1 MRHVRSVS
9 GSGCCNTEKERK
21 PSVPHD
27 RGWANDYLMFS
38 DNSCSVAKGSL
49 MASEVL
55 LWDLQ
60 MAKSLS
66 AIIGIDLGRH
76 SIKSVLMQRKGQRLA
91 VTNYGVLNT
100 GEELITV
107 DQQCD
112 ALNELLSKMGGSGK
126 SCVVAVSSNDAL
138 LRIIEQPRMEPS
150 LLRNALRINDMAL
163 LNQSVRNYVL
173 DCDRIRPACNPPAK
187 DSADSPNATV
197 PYLVGGLPRERVG
210 YLNEAFSRL
219 KWSLSAIQLAP
230 VCSFN
235 AFEFAK
241 PEVFQ
246 NEAFIIVDIGHLSTT
261 VTVGVKGEL
270 ILIRTVEYGGATL
283 MEALVTSSGNDRE
296 YCVMALEQWDQ
307 VTVDHARISLSTL
320 TRELSSSIGFFEGR
334 REETI
339 SRIFVSGGPIRSTAI
354 LKIMTE
360 ELHMPVEAWHPFEQ
374 CETLVSEARTRGF
387 AEDFVNLNVACGAA
401 VEQLKGSLKTHGSA
415 S

>member
-1 MRHVRSVS
+1 MEFSHQGLAVCNIDQLTHCRTWKDGLVAS
-9 GSGCCNTEKERK
+9 G
-21 PSVPHD
+21 
-27 RGWANDYLMFS
+27 
-38 DNSCSVAKGSL
+38 
-49 MASEVL
+49 VL
-55 LWDLQ
+55 ILEPQ

-76 SIKSVLMQRKGQRLA
+76 SIKCVLMQRKGQRFA

-100 GEELITV
+100 GEELIEA
-107 DQQCD
+107 DRLYD
-112 ALNELLSKMGGSGK
+112 ALEDLLSQLGGRAK
-126 SCVVAVSSNDAL
+126 ACVVAVSSSDAL
-138 LRIIEQPRMEPS
+138 LRIIEQPSMEPS

-173 DCDRIRPACNPPAK
+173 DCDRIRPVVNP
-187 DSADSPNATV
+187 SGSGLADAPGASV

-210 YLNEAFSRL
+210 HLNEAFARL
-219 KWSLSAIQLAP
+219 KWSLATIQLAP

-246 NEAFIIVDIGHLSTT
+246 NEAFILVDIGHLSTT

-270 ILIRTVEYGGATL
+270 ILVRTVEYGGAAL
-283 MEALVTSSGNDRE
+283 MEALVTSTGNDRE
-296 YCVMALEQWDQ
+296 YCVSALEQWDQ
-307 VTVDHARISLSTL
+307 ATVEHARISLSAL

-339 SRIFVSGGPIRSTAI
+339 SRIFASGGPVRSTAI
-354 LKIMTE
+354 LKVMTE
-360 ELHMPVEAWHPFEQ
+360 ELRMPVEAWHPFEQ
-374 CETLVSEARTRGF
+374 CEISLSDAHSRGF
-387 AEDFVNLNVACGAA
+387 SEELINLNVACGAA
-401 VEQLKGSLKTHGSA
+401 VEQLNGSLKTNGSA